1 VVRTS
6 VQPSTPQAPLKR
18 RGWESR
24 WTGLWFVLPFVLG
37 LVVLF
42 IVPILSVPLISLT
55 EWSLLSPPKWVGLEN
70 YQQLLR
76 DTEFQ
81 RSAWITGLFVLGL
94 VPFNIALAL
103 SLALLLSYKAPGVG
117 LFRTILFSPVI
128 VPVVA
133 WALVWRFVLQPDFG
147 LVNKGLEVFGIKGP
161 NWLFEFPW
169 ALVAVIVSL
178 VIEHVGLNML
188 IFLGAIQAVP
198 KELYEA
204 ASIDG
209 TTPRQAFWRITLPL
223 ISPTLFLVVVVTVIG
238 ALKVFAPIYVLTSG
252 TNAAEVLMIQ
262 MWKQGFKYF
271 ELGYA
276 SAIAWVLFVVM
287 MGLTLVQW
295 QLRRK
300 WVFNEN

>member
-1 VVRTS
+1 MLGPS
-6 VQPSTPQAPLKR
+6 AQPSRPPRK

-24 WTGLWFVLPFVLG
+24 WSGLWFVLPFVLG
-37 LVVLF
+37 LVLLF
-42 IVPILSVPLISLT
+42 VVPILAVPLIALT
-55 EWSLLSPPKWVGLEN
+55 EWSLLSPPKWVGLDN
-70 YQQLLR
+70 YGQLLR
-76 DTEFQ
+76 DSEFR
-81 RSAWITGLFVLGL
+81 RSAWITAVFVLGL
-94 VPFNIALAL
+94 VPFNIVLAL
-103 SLALLLSYKAPGVG
+103 GLALLLNVKVRAVG
-117 LFRTILFSPVI
+117 LFRTLLFSPVI

-147 LVNKGLEVFGIKGP
+147 LVNKSLELLGIKGP

-169 ALVAVIVSL
+169 ALVAVIISL

-188 IFLGAIQAVP
+188 IFLGALQAVP

-204 ASIDG
+204 ARVDG
-209 TTPRQAFWRITLPL
+209 STARQAFWGITLPM
-223 ISPTLFLVVVVTVIG
+223 ISPTVFLVVVVTVIG

-276 SAIAWVLFVVM
+276 SAIAWVLFLLM
-287 MGLTLVQW
+287 MVLTVVQW

-300 WVFNEN
+300 WVFGEN